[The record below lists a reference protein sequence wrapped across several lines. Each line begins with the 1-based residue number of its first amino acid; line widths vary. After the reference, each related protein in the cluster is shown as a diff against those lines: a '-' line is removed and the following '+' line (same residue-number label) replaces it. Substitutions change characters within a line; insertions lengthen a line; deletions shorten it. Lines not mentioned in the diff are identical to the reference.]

1 VFNCN
6 ANAYFSIY
14 SRWGECLVR
23 NQPIDVPW
31 DGYYMGD
38 LVPEGIYV
46 YIIHGNYTD
55 AVKGGQRLEKSGTV
69 LVIDGAK

>member
-1 VFNCN
+1 
-6 ANAYFSIY
+6 
-14 SRWGECLVR
+14 
-23 NQPIDVPW
+23 
-31 DGYYMGD
+31 MGD